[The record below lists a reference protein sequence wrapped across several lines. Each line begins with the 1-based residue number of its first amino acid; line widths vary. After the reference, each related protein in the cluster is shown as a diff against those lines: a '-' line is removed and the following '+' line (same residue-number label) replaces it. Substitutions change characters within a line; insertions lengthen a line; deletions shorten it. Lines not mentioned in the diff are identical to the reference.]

1 MLRKSN
7 LIFLEIKMMTVN
19 KMVILMGKEFKVMMI
34 KIKVLKI
41 NQSVDK
47 NKVNL
52 KNKKIKVKEM
62 IRIKRLNKRNNHKL
76 NEMI

>member
-1 MLRKSN
+1 
-7 LIFLEIKMMTVN
+7 MMTVN